1 MKVGVSAAPVGDLR
15 EGVGG
20 QDVLAERKGLIDFSW
35 RPRGGRLYFTNL
47 GLRVNQTDS
56 MLVDGNQQ
64 DLWKVWLCGL
74 LNTKG
79 TIKRVTSCAT
89 KS

>member
-20 QDVLAERKGLIDFSW
+20 QDVLAKNRKGLFYYSW
-35 RPRGGRLYFTNL
+35 RPLGADFAGTNL
-47 GLRVNQTDS
+47 GLRVNQADS
-56 MLVDGNQQ
+56 MLVDGDQQ
-64 DLWKVWLCGL
+64 DLWKVGLCGL

-79 TIKRVTSCAT
+79 TKW
-89 KS
+89 